1 MRVLVLSNVQK
12 GLDSV
17 VGILDKAGHNIVAK
31 EVSASTAELADMV
44 SGELA
49 NGYDVCVVIAKDP
62 IGLSMLLNKRSDIF
76 AAVCNSADDVALGK
90 SNNANVFV
98 VRNPKSTEIEP
109 IVSAISKLGY
119 SKNFFKLSL
128 PKFQLRFSSS
138 KPQQPVLQQ
147 KKQKEEQELEE
158 DEEEEQEE
166 QLGKGSKGMLGK
178 LKNALGIV

>member
-17 VGILDKAGHNIVAK
+17 VGVLDKAGHNIVAK

-76 AAVCNSADDVALGK
+76 AAVCNSVDDVALGK

-128 PKFQLRFSSS
+128 PKFQLRFSS

-147 KKQKEEQELEE
+147 KKQKEEEE
-158 DEEEEQEE
+158 IEESEEEQEE
-166 QLGKGSKGMLGK
+166 QPGKGSKGLFGK